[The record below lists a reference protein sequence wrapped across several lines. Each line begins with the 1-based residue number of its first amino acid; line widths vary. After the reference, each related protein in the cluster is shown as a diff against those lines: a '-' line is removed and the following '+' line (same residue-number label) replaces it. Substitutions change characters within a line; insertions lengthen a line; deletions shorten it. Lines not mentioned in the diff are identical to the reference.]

1 MASKMASVLRQL
13 KLDHFIERFDTEK
26 ITPDLVGKLS
36 LNEFKELGVQN
47 RNDIMALRIEC
58 TKYGPEKPE
67 RNARN
72 ECGSPQFDIPRCVL
86 GCYFDQNFT
95 TDEISK
101 ILSVSESTIYR
112 RMRQYGLRKMNFSE
126 TGDEDLDREIHQVNQ
141 DFPHC
146 GEGLTKQLLM
156 AKNIKVQRWR
166 LRESLHRVDGEGI
179 AERKRGRLQRRI
191 YHVQGPN
198 HLWHVDTNHKLIRWN
213 LIIIGGIDG
222 YSRLPV
228 ILKCS
233 DNNKAD
239 TVLTCF
245 MDAINTYGLPSRVR
259 TDKGLENVGIAQ
271 YEIQNRGTNRGSMI
285 SGKST
290 HNQRIERLWRDVYE
304 GVLSYFYQL
313 FYFMEEED
321 ILDPLNESHLAALHY
336 VFLPLVNEKLNLW
349 KTAWAHHRMR
359 TTRSTPAQL
368 WITGQMTNPV
378 GLDSTLLPVQDPY
391 NNLSGKEEQSEGERP
406 VFLSLLSKLTE
417 ACLNDLNSGTKTT
430 SNHGIDDYLKAL
442 DIIRRHEI
450 NQMQ

>member
-1 MASKMASVLRQL
+1 
-13 KLDHFIERFDTEK
+13 
-26 ITPDLVGKLS
+26 
-36 LNEFKELGVQN
+36 
-47 RNDIMALRIEC
+47 
-58 TKYGPEKPE
+58 
-67 RNARN
+67 
-72 ECGSPQFDIPRCVL
+72 
-86 GCYFDQNFT
+86 
-95 TDEISK
+95 
-101 ILSVSESTIYR
+101 
-112 RMRQYGLRKMNFSE
+112 
-126 TGDEDLDREIHQVNQ
+126 
-141 DFPHC
+141 
-146 GEGLTKQLLM
+146 
-156 AKNIKVQRWR
+156 
-166 LRESLHRVDGEGI
+166 
-179 AERKRGRLQRRI
+179 
-191 YHVQGPN
+191 
-198 HLWHVDTNHKLIRWN
+198 
-213 LIIIGGIDG
+213 
-222 YSRLPV
+222 
-228 ILKCS
+228 
-233 DNNKAD
+233 
-239 TVLTCF
+239 
-245 MDAINTYGLPSRVR
+245 
-259 TDKGLENVGIAQ
+259 
-271 YEIQNRGTNRGSMI
+271 MI

-391 NNLSGKEEQSEGERP
+391 DNLSGNEEQSEGERP

-417 ACLNDLNSGTKTT
+417 ACLNDLNSGTRTT